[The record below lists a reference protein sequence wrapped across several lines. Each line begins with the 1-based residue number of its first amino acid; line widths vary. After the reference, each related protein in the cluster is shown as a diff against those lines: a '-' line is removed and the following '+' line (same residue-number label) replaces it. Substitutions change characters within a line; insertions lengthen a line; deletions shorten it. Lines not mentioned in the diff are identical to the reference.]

1 MSRRGE
7 LTLVAASLAAF
18 VVVAVAGLRQTSEEA
33 EDPRLSIYSAA
44 PAGAKGLAEALR
56 RLGVAVQPRRYA
68 LFDLGVD
75 TAHADPR
82 RVFAFLDI
90 RPPTEPEVA
99 AVRQYVAG
107 GGRIF
112 VAGFTGIERC
122 FGYRSR
128 RVGAE
133 RSSRDSV
140 ALALPAVDWRV
151 PRAQRVLWRVPAESL
166 DAERAAAGG
175 AGESGTCAVLAPTTV
190 DTLVQTTDG
199 RPIALRLRFRRAGEV
214 TLLADPRYLRNRTLK
229 ESDAGLVVLAWFL
242 DGRTRWVTVDEYHHG
257 YGATS
262 GLLFALFAAAW
273 RWLTS
278 NPAGWAMLQLVGVGL
293 VAVAVAAVRF
303 GPPRRGVETRRRSP
317 LEHLDALAAGLEGAV
332 GVETAVDLI
341 VAGLRRRLGRTG
353 LLHGD
358 EQRAWLAA
366 LELALPT
373 AAGRDAVR
381 RLQGI
386 VTQPGG
392 PERALAAAQAAED
405 VWEELRPPTTR
416 AAS

>member
-7 LTLVAASLAAF
+7 LTLVAVSLAAF
-18 VVVAVAGLRQTSEEA
+18 VVVAVAGLHQTSEEG

-44 PAGAKGLAEALR
+44 PAGAKGFAEALR
-56 RLGVAVQPRRYA
+56 RLGVAVQARRYA
-68 LFDLGVD
+68 LFDLGED
-75 TAHADPR
+75 TTRPDPR

-90 RPPTEPEVA
+90 RPPTAPEIA
-99 AVRQYVAG
+99 AVQQYVAR

-112 VAGFTGIERC
+112 VAGYTDIERC

-128 RVGAE
+128 RAGAQP
-133 RSSRDSV
+133 SSTDSI
-140 ALALPAVDWRV
+140 ALALPAARWRV
-151 PRAQRVLWRVPAESL
+151 PRAQRVLWRVPPESL
-166 DAERAAAGG
+166 GAARGTAGG
-175 AGESGTCAVLAPTTV
+175 EDEAEACAVLPPATV
-190 DTLVQTTDG
+190 DTLVHTTDG
-199 RPIALRLRFRRAGEV
+199 RPIALRLRFRRAGEA

-229 ESDAGLVVLAWFL
+229 ESDAGLVVLPWLL

-257 YGATS
+257 YGAAT
-262 GLLFALFAAAW
+262 GLLLAQFAAAW

-278 NPAGWAMLQLVGVGL
+278 NPAGWAMLQLLGVGL

-303 GPPRRGVETRRRSP
+303 GPPRRAIETRRRSP

-332 GVETAVDLI
+332 GVDTAVDLI
-341 VAGLRRRLGRTG
+341 VAGLRRRLGRSG
-353 LLHGD
+353 ILRAD
-358 EQRAWLAA
+358 EQRTWLVA

-373 AAGRDAVR
+373 VAGRDAVR
-381 RLQGI
+381 RLQRV

-405 VWEELRPPTTR
+405 VWEQLRPPTTR